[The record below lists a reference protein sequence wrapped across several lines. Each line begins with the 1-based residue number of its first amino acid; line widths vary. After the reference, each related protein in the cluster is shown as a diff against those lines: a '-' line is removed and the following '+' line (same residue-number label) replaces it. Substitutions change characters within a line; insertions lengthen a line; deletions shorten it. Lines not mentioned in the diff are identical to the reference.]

1 MFKKKE
7 EKKTK
12 QNNNNNKKSCIW
24 HNKNVSYKEKKIFL
38 QMYNLGVLFF
48 FFFLIIK
55 IIR

>member
-48 FFFLIIK
+48 WFFFNN
-55 IIR
+55 